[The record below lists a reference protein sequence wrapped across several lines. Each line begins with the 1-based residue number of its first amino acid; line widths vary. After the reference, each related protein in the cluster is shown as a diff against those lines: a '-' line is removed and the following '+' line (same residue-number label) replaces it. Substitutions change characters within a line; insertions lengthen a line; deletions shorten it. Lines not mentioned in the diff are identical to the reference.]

1 VLGGDLVIEFYPN
14 TTKIAKL
21 SGFQLTESQ
30 KVSSFGDGLTDEEG
44 YYFSGQR
51 LRTVI
56 RLPRTV

>member
-1 VLGGDLVIEFYPN
+1 MLGGDLVIEFYPN

-44 YYFSGQR
+44 YSF
-51 LRTVI
+51 
-56 RLPRTV
+56 